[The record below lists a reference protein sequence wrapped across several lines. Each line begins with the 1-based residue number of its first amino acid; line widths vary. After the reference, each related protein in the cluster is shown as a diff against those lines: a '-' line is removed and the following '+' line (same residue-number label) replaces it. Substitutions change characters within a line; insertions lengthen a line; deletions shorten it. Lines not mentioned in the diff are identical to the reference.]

1 MPRRVGLASCLLV
14 ALTVACQAAA
24 PAPSRSDAAPPPA
37 AAPSAGAPAA
47 TSPAQPPASLQK
59 INVAI
64 LSTNELQTIPW
75 VAKDSGIFA
84 RHGFDAEVSVV
95 AGSPRVTQS
104 LIAGDFDYAIA
115 GVSSLI
121 RARIQGA
128 DPMILATSSNTL
140 GSFNVL
146 VAPDSGIHT
155 LQDLRGQTVG
165 VTQLGSDAD
174 VFLHL
179 ALECAGLSANDVT
192 IVQHGGS
199 PQGVAAVASGGLQ
212 AAVVGGPSVL
222 VALRTGLVSIAAAR
236 DMHILSLSGT
246 IAATRRHIERD
257 RAEVVRFMRA
267 YVEAIHFFKTQR
279 AATIQM
285 LQAHNADLPADEASY
300 IYDEVVDVF
309 QPLPMPS
316 DEALEAVIA
325 RETEPGMPRLTPD
338 DVADRSVL
346 RDIERSGFVQ
356 DLYK

>member
-1 MPRRVGLASCLLV
+1 
-14 ALTVACQAAA
+14 
-24 PAPSRSDAAPPPA
+24 
-37 AAPSAGAPAA
+37 
-47 TSPAQPPASLQK
+47 
-59 INVAI
+59 VAI

-75 VAKDSGIFA
+75 VAKDSGAFA
-84 RHGFDAEVSVV
+84 RHGFDVDVSVV

-140 GSFNVL
+140 GSFNIL

-155 LQDLRGQTVG
+155 IPDLRGRTVG
-165 VTQLGSDAD
+165 VTQYGSDAD

-179 ALECAGLSANDVT
+179 ALERAGMAATDVN

-199 PQGVAAVASGGLQ
+199 PQGVAAVASGGMQ

-222 VALRTGLVSIAAAR
+222 VALRTGLVSIAAAK

-246 IAATRRHIERD
+246 IAATERRLAQRHDE
-257 RAEVVRFMRA
+257 ALRFMQA
-267 YVEAIHFFKTQR
+267 YIEGIHYFKTQR
-279 AATIQM
+279 ADTIDI
-285 LQAHNADLPADEASY
+285 LRRHNADLPEDEAGY

-309 QPLPMPS
+309 QPLPLPT
-316 DEALEAVIA
+316 DEALRAVID
-325 RETEPGMPRLTPD
+325 RETEPGAPRLAPD
-338 DVADRSVL
+338 DVADRSIL
-346 RDIERSGFVQ
+346 HEIDRSGFV
-356 DLYK
+356 DALYK